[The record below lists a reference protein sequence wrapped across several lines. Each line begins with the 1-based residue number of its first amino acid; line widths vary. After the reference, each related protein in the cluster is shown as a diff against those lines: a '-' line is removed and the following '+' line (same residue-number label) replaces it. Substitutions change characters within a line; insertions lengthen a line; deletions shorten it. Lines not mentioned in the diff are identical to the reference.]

1 MTIPMLNTSESCDR
15 MIWEAELV
23 GNGDGVLVVDDVD
36 DGEADW
42 LLELCVPFIVE
53 SEAESF
59 AGDPFA
65 ARLARKMFIALS
77 SCPTPEL
84 PSQLSPVHLKP
95 HVILFLPPEHDFP
108 APMADGRR
116 PAYRELLVL
125 EASCVV

>member
-1 MTIPMLNTSESCDR
+1 MLNTSKSCDR

-23 GNGDGVLVVDDVD
+23 GNGDGMLVVDDVD

-53 SEAESF
+53 SEAEGF

-65 ARLARKMFIALS
+65 ARLTRKMFIALS

-84 PSQLSPVHLKP
+84 PPYAGAP
-95 HVILFLPPEHDFP
+95 IP
-108 APMADGRR
+108 AIAR
-116 PAYRELLVL
+116 PL
-125 EASCVV
+125 EAACNIIPASGT